1 MLPWQ
6 RMNERID
13 KPLGMPLAAIG
24 QPLYGAFMDH
34 GMPRSNTMPATPF
47 TVRRV
52 IQTAKAPH
60 QS

>member
-24 QPLYGAFMDH
+24 QPLCGSFMDY
-34 GMPRSNTMPATPF
+34 GMSRSNTLPF
-47 TVRRV
+47 TIWRV
-52 IQTAKAPH
+52 IQKAKAQH
-60 QS
+60 RL